1 MSLNLFRTHIMSNK
15 TVQERTVDGLLQLIE
30 NERWEL
36 YKQHDC
42 MILSIYH
49 ALKWTM
55 VFMHFSKTA
64 RQDFYQFDLSYVF
77 AYCQK

>member
-30 NERWEL
+30 NERLEL
-36 YKQHDC
+36 YKQDDC

-49 ALKWTM
+49 ALK
-55 VFMHFSKTA
+55 
-64 RQDFYQFDLSYVF
+64 
-77 AYCQK
+77 

>member
-36 YKQHDC
+36 YKQDDC
-42 MILSIYH
+42 MILSIPY
-49 ALKWTM
+49 L
-55 VFMHFSKTA
+55 
-64 RQDFYQFDLSYVF
+64 F
-77 AYCQK
+77 AYKPSDFSNKLNWEQVNSRQGRGFGL